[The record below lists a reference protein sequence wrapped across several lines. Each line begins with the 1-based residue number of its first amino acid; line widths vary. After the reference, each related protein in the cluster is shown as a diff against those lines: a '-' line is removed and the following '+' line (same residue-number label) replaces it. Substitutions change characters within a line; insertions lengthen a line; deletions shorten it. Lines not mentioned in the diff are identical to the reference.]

1 MTDAPAQILVIDD
14 DKAMRDAC
22 YQILNR
28 QGYQVELAAS
38 ARQGLTLLE
47 RSSYDAILLDL
58 VMPDMDGLEALKKI
72 KALDPEV
79 EVIIISGYGTIQS
92 AVETIKAGA
101 FHFLSKPFVPD
112 DLRNLVNRALEK
124 RRLDLENLYLRQ
136 ELKCKEDKNVLVYES
151 ESMAR
156 IMDMIARVAPTD
168 STVLI
173 TGESGTGKGLV
184 ARKIYQLS
192 QRTRRPFITVDC
204 GTLVETLFE
213 SELFGHVKGS
223 FTGADANKIGKFE
236 LAQHGTL
243 FFDEISN
250 IGLEVQAKLLRAVEE
265 RKISKVGSHRVIT
278 VDVRILAATHRD
290 TWLDK
295 GITVFVFVGFAV
307 PTFWFAL
314 LLMYLFGVKLN
325 WLPIS
330 GLHTLGSD
338 SFGILRY
345 LWDLAKHLIMPVMV
359 ASFGSLAGLS
369 RYMRSTML
377 NVIGQD
383 YITTARAKGLSERTV
398 IYKHALRNAIL
409 TLGKIPRWVLLDN
422 GKAFK
427 AKIFTSDINLT
438 DTEILGMFARAML
451 PTNANLGHG
460 VNIGNPFKRFFDQLF
475 GPPMRGQVVMGGIC
489 PPPGPAALPRSLA
502 RPRFT

>member
-1 MTDAPAQILVIDD
+1 MSDAPVQILVIDD

-22 YQILNR
+22 FQILHR
-28 QGYQVELAAS
+28 QGYQVELAAG

-47 RSSYDAILLDL
+47 RSSFDAILLDL

-79 EVIIISGYGTIQS
+79 EVIIITGYGTIQS

-124 RRLDLENLYLRQ
+124 RRLDLENIYLRQ
-136 ELKCKEDKNVLVYES
+136 ELKSKEDKNVLVYDS
-151 ESMAR
+151 EAMAR
-156 IMDMIARVAPTD
+156 IMDMVARVAPTD

-184 ARKIYQLS
+184 ARKIYQSS
-192 QRTRRPFITVDC
+192 QRSRRPFITVDC

-250 IGLEVQAKLLRAVEE
+250 ISLEVQAKLLRAVEE

-278 VDVRILAATHRD
+278 VDVRIIAATN
-290 TWLDK
+290 K
-295 GITVFVFVGFAV
+295 
-307 PTFWFAL
+307 
-314 LLMYLFGVKLN
+314 
-325 WLPIS
+325 
-330 GLHTLGSD
+330 
-338 SFGILRY
+338 
-345 LWDLAKHLIMPVMV
+345 DLAKAIKDGTFREDL
-359 ASFGSLAGLS
+359 FY
-369 RYMRSTML
+369 RL
-377 NVIGQD
+377 NVVLLQMPPLRERKSDIPLLVRHFLEKYNARLRKNILEVTPEALELLVRHDWPGNVRELENTLERLVVLSTGP
-383 YITTARAKGLSERTV
+383 YIELPDLAFAGTVLSSAAASDGSSLKDLERDH
-398 IYKHALRNAIL
+398 ILL
-409 TLGKIPRWVLLDN
+409 TLQRCGGHKSET
-422 GKAFK
+422 AQ
-427 AKIFTSDINLT
+427 A
-438 DTEILGMFARAML
+438 LGIDRKTL
-451 PTNANLGHG
+451 REKLKRY
-460 VNIGNPFKRFFDQLF
+460 NIE
-475 GPPMRGQVVMGGIC
+475 
-489 PPPGPAALPRSLA
+489 
-502 RPRFT
+502 

>member
-1 MTDAPAQILVIDD
+1 MSDAPVQILVIDD

-22 YQILNR
+22 YQILSR

-47 RSSYDAILLDL
+47 RSSFDAILLDL
-58 VMPDMDGLEALKKI
+58 VMPDQDGLEALKKI

-79 EVIIISGYGTIQS
+79 EVIIITGYGTIQS

-136 ELKCKEDKNVLVYES
+136 ELKSKEDKNVLVYES

-156 IMDMIARVAPTD
+156 ILDMIARVAPTD

-184 ARKIYQLS
+184 AHKIYQLS
-192 QRTRRPFITVDC
+192 PRSRRPFITVDC

-278 VDVRILAATHRD
+278 VDVRLIAATN
-290 TWLDK
+290 K
-295 GITVFVFVGFAV
+295 
-307 PTFWFAL
+307 
-314 LLMYLFGVKLN
+314 
-325 WLPIS
+325 
-330 GLHTLGSD
+330 
-338 SFGILRY
+338 
-345 LWDLAKHLIMPVMV
+345 DLARAIKDGTFREDL
-359 ASFGSLAGLS
+359 FY
-369 RYMRSTML
+369 RL
-377 NVIGQD
+377 NVVLIQMPPLRERKSDIPLLVHHFLEKYNPRLRKNILGVSPEALNMLVRHD
-383 YITTARAKGLSERTV
+383 WPGNVRELENTMERLVVLSTGPYLTPADLSFAGTILSATVESQAVSLKDLERDH
-398 IYKHALRNAIL
+398 IIL
-409 TLGKIPRWVLLDN
+409 TLQRCGGHKSET
-422 GKAFK
+422 AE
-427 AKIFTSDINLT
+427 A
-438 DTEILGMFARAML
+438 LGIDRKTL
-451 PTNANLGHG
+451 REKLKRY
-460 VNIGNPFKRFFDQLF
+460 NIE
-475 GPPMRGQVVMGGIC
+475 
-489 PPPGPAALPRSLA
+489 
-502 RPRFT
+502 